1 MTRQRSTGL
10 IVPVEAARP
19 LTGPWA
25 GLLPAANLALP
36 PHITALW
43 PFLPAEAVD
52 DGVEREIE
60 ALVAGAAAFDF
71 ALARLSEFPD
81 VVFLSPEPAEP
92 FVALTRLLW
101 RRWPECPPFGGA
113 YPEIVPHLTVALDP
127 DPAIRQTIAGTLAG
141 HLPLEARAESV
152 LLIEEDADGVL
163 RERRRFA
170 LGGRP
175 KSGDRA

>member
-1 MTRQRSTGL
+1 VTRHRSSGI

-19 LTGPWA
+19 LTDAWA
-25 GLLPAANLALP
+25 GLLPAPNRALP
-36 PHITALW
+36 PHVTALW

-52 DGVEREIE
+52 EGVEREIE

-81 VVFLSPEPAEP
+81 VVFLSPEPTEP

-127 DPAIRQTIAGTLAG
+127 DPTTRQAIARTLTER
-141 HLPLEARAESV
+141 LPLVARAESV

-170 LGGRP
+170 LGGHP
-175 KSGDRA
+175 ESAGQT